1 MIYFMQ
7 SLNKIKIGYTSN
19 NVAER
24 KRQLETGN
32 PHGIVVIGTVQ
43 GSKMHETDLHNS
55 LKEHKIQG
63 EWFEDCTEVRN
74 YIADI
79 LDKKRIVKYKQCLY
93 GGGEITVATTEPIW
107 INQFNTFEQVNFK
120 KVQKVIQRIR
130 ETEIS
135 INRLV
140 GQTMW
145 FRLLQKEL
153 KERS

>member
-1 MIYFMQ
+1 MQ

-140 GQTMW
+140 GQKKMLD
-145 FRLLQKEL
+145 REYIKLIK
-153 KERS
+153 RS

>member
-140 GQTMW
+140 GQKKMLD
-145 FRLLQKEL
+145 REYIKLIK
-153 KERS
+153 RS